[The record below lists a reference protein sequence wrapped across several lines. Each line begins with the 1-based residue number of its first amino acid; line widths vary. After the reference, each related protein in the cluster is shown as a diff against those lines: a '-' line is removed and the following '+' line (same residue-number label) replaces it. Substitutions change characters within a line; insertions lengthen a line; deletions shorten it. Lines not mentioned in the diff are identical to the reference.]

1 MSFKKRKS
9 TSQECKLKEFQLI
22 ISSEKGCQ
30 KQSSTNIAIQ
40 NGLKRLSNHFEV
52 ELEKAEVI
60 SHWDR
65 LERRKIL

>member
-1 MSFKKRKS
+1 MSLKKRKS
-9 TSQECKLKEFQLI
+9 TSQECKLEFQLI

-30 KQSSTNIAIQ
+30 KRSSTNIAIQ

-60 SHWDR
+60 NHWDR